1 MNAHLGPAH
10 RKQFFCHS
18 PCQSSAAVS
27 LEASISMRIRGIVFK
42 RGAFLMA
49 IALLLSYAS
58 AVHAAAGNTALK
70 IYEIAGAGGLS
81 GATYRQDTIILFN
94 PTAATIS
101 CSTCAIQYHSGTSN
115 TGAWTVYKLPAFS
128 VPAGSYYMIAGS
140 SVNLATVG
148 AVAPIPYDYQLQTI
162 ELGTTPPSSQ
172 NILSSTVAVVA
183 LTNTQKALTA
193 SSSSACGTG
202 SQLLDMVGYG
212 SNVSTNSA
220 TSPTPASCYSGSG
233 AAYYDG
239 STAFGRQLG
248 VTRKNKCTDT
258 ADNLNDFVNVPVTY
272 FNSSSPAT
280 LCPASQLSAV
290 VSASPNNPIPG
301 GTVIFKAVA
310 TPAANPGSAGIT
322 AKLDFNL
329 PYYGQTALQMY
340 DDGTHG
346 DTAAGDGVYTVTTTL
361 PESAVIGFIYPA
373 DITVTDSNGNSD
385 TETTPLNVGGVN
397 NGPTVGNNSLRIAAW
412 YGAGNLAKS
421 EYGRD
426 TVILFNPS
434 GAAISMNGW
443 SLQTGGT
450 NGSFTTIYDLPNAT
464 IPAGGYFAIA
474 GSGVNYISSP
484 GCVSAICNLN
494 YAYDYQLK
502 TLEGAATSTDNDL
515 SSTAV
520 TVALVNNTTALGSG
534 CPTTSTHLVDLVGI
548 GAADG
553 SSAVTC
559 FAGSSYAPYTPTT
572 TNGVATNINGVVY
585 AYATVRKNKC
595 GNTSDNKNDFMLGF
609 INFVNSSTKPDPCP
623 TGTQMAVATPV
634 ANPASVGIFDPVTFT
649 AAVTPATN
657 PSSTSV
663 MVTAD
668 LSNLGLSASA
678 PLYDD
683 GTHGDKVAG
692 DGTYSLAT
700 AATSGTIGAVAGL
713 IVSATDSQGHIAQ
726 NVIPFTLMSGTITMT
741 TPAASGTVSAGG
753 VLTFPITITGQHGY
767 GGILNITCTGSPNAN
782 TLSVPISTQCV
793 STPPELTLAN
803 GGSSTISLAVAT
815 GTTHPAAIV
824 SGPWGLRSIAILSV
838 GLLAIGVYRRKH
850 LVSAALFSLLLLVT
864 LNTTACGKNAGLGN
878 TAAAPG
884 TYTYVVTATD
894 SNIATISNSLTLT
907 VKVQ

>member
-1 MNAHLGPAH
+1 
-10 RKQFFCHS
+10 
-18 PCQSSAAVS
+18 
-27 LEASISMRIRGIVFK
+27 MRISEIVFK

-49 IALLLSYAS
+49 IALLLGYAS
-58 AVHAAAGNTALK
+58 VGHAAAGNTALK
-70 IYEIAGAGGLS
+70 IYEVAGAGALS

-94 PTAATIS
+94 PTAATIN
-101 CSTCAIQYHSGTSN
+101 CTTCAIQSHSGTSN
-115 TGAWTVYKLPAFS
+115 AAAWTVYKLPTFS
-128 VPAGSYYMIAGS
+128 IPAGGYYMIAGS
-140 SVNLATVG
+140 SVNLAAIG

-172 NILSSTVAVVA
+172 NILSSTVGVVA

-202 SQLLDMVGYG
+202 AQLLDMVGYG
-212 SNVSTNSA
+212 SNVSTNS

-258 ADNLNDFVNVPVTY
+258 EDNLNDYVNLPVTY
-272 FNSSSPAT
+272 FNSSSP
-280 LCPASQLSAV
+280 LSPCPTGTQLSAV
-290 VSASPNNPIPG
+290 VSANPNNPVSG
-301 GTVIFKAVA
+301 GAVTFKAVV
-310 TPAANPGSAGIT
+310 TPATQPGSTGIT
-322 AKLDFNL
+322 ASLDFNL
-329 PYYGQTALQMY
+329 PYYGMGVQQMY

-346 DTAAGDGVYTVTTTL
+346 DVTAGDGVYTLATTL
-361 PESAVIGFIYPA
+361 PSTTVTGFIYPA
-373 DITVTDSNGNSD
+373 DATVSDSNGNSY
-385 TETTPLNVGGVN
+385 TGTTPLNVGGVN
-397 NGPTVGNNSLRIAAW
+397 NGPTVGNNSLRIMAW
-412 YGAGNLAKS
+412 YGAGNLSKS

-426 TVILFNPS
+426 TVILFNPT
-434 GAAISMNGW
+434 ALAISINGW

-450 NGSFTTIYDLPNAT
+450 TGSFTTIYDLPNAT

-474 GSGVNYISSP
+474 GSGVDYISSS
-484 GCVSAICNLN
+484 GCTSTVCNHG
-494 YAYDYQLK
+494 YPYDYQLK
-502 TLEGAATSTDNDL
+502 TVEGTATSTDNNL

-520 TVALVNNTTALGSG
+520 TVALVNNTATLGSG
-534 CPTTSTHLVDLVGI
+534 CPTTSTHLVDLVGV

-553 SSAVTC
+553 SSPVTC
-559 FAGSSYAPYTPTT
+559 FAGSGYATYTPAT

-609 INFVNSSTKPDPCP
+609 INFANSTTKPDPCP
-623 TGTQMAVATPV
+623 VGTQMAVATP
-634 ANPASVGIFDPVTFT
+634 AATPASVGILDPVTFT
-649 AAVTPATN
+649 ATVTPATN
-657 PSSTSV
+657 PTSTSI

-668 LSNLGLSASA
+668 LSNLGLSSTT
-678 PLYDD
+678 PFYDD

-700 AATSGTIGAVAGL
+700 AAASGNIGAVTGL
-713 IVSATDSQGHIAQ
+713 IVSATDSQGNLAQ
-726 NVIPFTLMSGTITMT
+726 NVIPLTLLSGVFSMT
-741 TPAASGTVSAGG
+741 TPSGSGTVAAGG

-767 GGILNITCTGSPNAN
+767 GGVLNITCAGTPNAN
-782 TLSVPISTQCV
+782 TLGVPISTQCV

-803 GGSSTISLAVAT
+803 DGTSTISLAIAT
-815 GTTHPAAIV
+815 GTTHSASV
-824 SGPWGLRSIAILSV
+824 LSGPLGLRFI
-838 GLLAIGVYRRKH
+838 GLLSIGLLTIGVWRRKH

-878 TAAAPG
+878 TAATPG

-894 SNIATISNSLTLT
+894 SSIATINNSLTFT
-907 VKVQ
+907 VTVQ